1 MLPPISNQIMSQS
14 ENWSKAFSFTQL
26 ILNNFQ
32 VSFYAEEHT
41 LRNLY
46 CGRQYHMLMYQ
57 SNYIG
62 ESPASQ
68 VINTNTVGD
77 KPLAPDTETFIIANS
92 SLAIL
97 RLDTW
102 QQMSCPILYFVIE
115 YKLSKD
121 NHWTIGN

>member
-1 MLPPISNQIMSQS
+1 
-14 ENWSKAFSFTQL
+14 
-26 ILNNFQ
+26 
-32 VSFYAEEHT
+32 
-41 LRNLY
+41 
-46 CGRQYHMLMYQ
+46 MLMYQ

-62 ESPASQ
+62 ESLASQ

-102 QQMSCPILYFVIE
+102 QQLSCPILYFVIE
-115 YKLSKD
+115 YKLSTD
-121 NHWTIGN
+121 NHWTIGNTMHQSVFTLLSLQQLRDLKQAIL

>member
-1 MLPPISNQIMSQS
+1 MS
-14 ENWSKAFSFTQL
+14 
-26 ILNNFQ
+26 
-32 VSFYAEEHT
+32 
-41 LRNLY
+41 LY

-68 VINTNTVGD
+68 MINTNTVGD
-77 KPLAPDTETFIIANS
+77 KPLAPDTGTFIIANS

-115 YKLSKD
+115 YKLRSESP
-121 NHWTIGN
+121 WTVGKVN